1 MKAIIL
7 ALIPI
12 VAVAV
17 GILLGRR
24 AASSP
29 PSLSKDDKKELE
41 WLRGLREELIASASE
56 HATLGDDFAV
66 IALGMMRR
74 PNEVQKP

>member
-1 MKAIIL
+1 MRVIIL

-12 VAVAV
+12 LAVAV
-17 GILLGRR
+17 GVLLGRKNR
-24 AASSP
+24 P
-29 PSLSKDDKKELE
+29 EPQLSKKDQQELD

-74 PNEVQKP
+74 PTKELK

>member
-12 VAVAV
+12 IAVAV
-17 GILLGRR
+17 GVLVGRR
-24 AASSP
+24 AASPSP
-29 PSLSKDDKKELE
+29 KLSKSDQRELE

-74 PNEVQKP
+74 PTKELP

>member
-1 MKAIIL
+1 MRAVIL

-12 VAVAV
+12 LAVAV

-29 PSLSKDDKKELE
+29 GLSNEEKKELT
-41 WLRGLREELIASASE
+41 WLRTMREDLIASASE

-74 PNEVQKP
+74 PTKELK